1 MPFSDG
7 CSFWEQLMRRLRL
20 IALLVVAGAVTV
32 FTAQQPADR
41 SWTPGVQKAPDASP
55 ILSPDDEMKQ
65 FYLPPG
71 FHAELVA
78 AEPLIQDPIAI
89 DWDADGRMWVVEYPE
104 YVPDLQT
111 PEPNLDPIGRI
122 AVLEDTDND
131 GKMDKRTV
139 FADGLVQARAVKA
152 LEHGILV
159 LEPPNVWLMHDNN
172 GDLKM
177 DTKEL
182 VGTDYGRREGG
193 VEGNA
198 NSFEWGLDN
207 YLHSAGDNVTY
218 SLRMKDGVFD
228 RRPTLSRG
236 EWGVGQDDFGRIFRN
251 DSESTIRVDLVPTP
265 YYARNPAL
273 VRTRGSE
280 EVLTN
285 DTNNINE
292 VWPVRPNP
300 GTNRS
305 YQFGVTRP
313 SDGTLVQVTAA
324 CTPMVYRGD
333 RLPSELYGNV
343 FVAEPAG
350 NFVRRIVLED
360 DGSTLRARNAYDKAE
375 FFSSTDERF
384 RPVFISNAP
393 DGTLMVVDFYRGV
406 LQDRASTTLY
416 LKDYIQKRKMD
427 APTGVG
433 RGRVF
438 RIVHDTLQRDATR
451 PQLSRATPAQLVET
465 LSHANGWWRDTAQR
479 LLVERSGVKVAPELK
494 ALAASTAPARTR
506 VKALWVLDG
515 TDNIDVATVT
525 KALTDAS
532 RDVRTSAVRLAERW
546 LGDAGSPMQ
555 DAVLKLIDDPDWQVR
570 EQVAASLGA
579 MPTGQKETAIA
590 SLLQKHADD
599 PVAADAA
606 LSGARGSEPAVLEKL
621 LQMDAPQTA
630 AHDAAIVMVSAT
642 IVRGGQDASIQTALA
657 MVADAARP
665 AWQRSAVLRG
675 AEVALVPN
683 TPTPGIVRRG
693 VAPSITA
700 TAVAT
705 PGAPCPTCPGGRAGP
720 GGAYAFDDMRPQA
733 APTTAGGGRGA
744 GPGGRGGGGGRGG
757 PRLQIGREPATF
769 VVLAGGSDTL
779 APRAANLLTRIE
791 WPGKPGAADPVTPL
805 TAAEQQRFEAGREIY
820 RNICQA
826 CHQPDGR
833 GLTRVAPPLVGSTL
847 ALAPAEITAR
857 IVLNGKEGSVGL
869 MPPIGTTLTNDQIA
883 SVLTYVRREWGQRGD
898 PVDPAAVESVR
909 AQTATRTRPW
919 TDDELL
925 KMMSGARGG
934 R

>member
-1 MPFSDG
+1 MT
-7 CSFWEQLMRRLRL
+7 RLRL
-20 IALLVVAGAVTV
+20 ILLLIACGVMTVVA
-32 FTAQQPADR
+32 AQQPTDR
-41 SWTPGVQKAPDASP
+41 SWTPGVQKAPDTSP
-55 ILSPDDEMKQ
+55 VLSPEDEMKQ

-152 LEHGILV
+152 LDHGILV
-159 LEPPNVWLMHDNN
+159 LEPPNVWLMHDTN

-207 YLHSAGDNVTY
+207 YLHSAGSNVTY
-218 SLRMKDGVFD
+218 SLRLKDGVFD

-236 EWGVGQDDFGRIFRN
+236 EWGVGQDDFGRMYRN

-273 VRTRGSE
+273 IRTRGSE
-280 EVLTN
+280 EVMTN

-313 SDGTLVQVTAA
+313 SNGTLVQVTAA

-333 RLPSELYGNV
+333 RLPPDMYGNV

-350 NFVRRIVLED
+350 NLVRRLVLED
-360 DGSTLRARNAYDKAE
+360 DGTTLRARNAYDKAE

-384 RPVFISNAP
+384 RPVFISNTP

-416 LKDYIQKRKMD
+416 LKDYIQKKKLD

-433 RGRVF
+433 RGRVY
-438 RIVHDTLQRDATR
+438 RIAHETVQRDATR
-451 PQLSRATPAQLVET
+451 PQLSRATPAQLVTT
-465 LSHANGWWRDTAQR
+465 LSHPNGWWRDTAQR
-479 LLVERSGVKVAPELK
+479 LLVERDGIKVVPELK

-506 VKALWVLDG
+506 VKALWILDG
-515 TDNIDVATVT
+515 IDRIDSATVT
-525 KALTDAS
+525 AALTDAS
-532 RDVRTSAVRLAERW
+532 RDVRASAVRLAERW
-546 LGDAGSPMQ
+546 LGEVGNPMQ
-555 DAVLKLIDDPDWQVR
+555 DAVVKLIDDPDWQVR
-570 EQVAASLGA
+570 EQVAASVGA
-579 MPTGQKETAIA
+579 LPAGQKETAIA

-606 LSGARGSEPAVLEKL
+606 LSGARGGEATILEKL
-621 LQMDAPQTA
+621 LQNDAPQTA

-642 IVRGGQDASIQTALA
+642 IVRSGQEAPIQTTLA
-657 MVADAARP
+657 MAADATRP

-683 TPTPGIVRRG
+683 TPMPGNTLRG
-693 VAPSITA
+693 AAPSISA

-720 GGAYAFDDMRPQA
+720 GGAYAFDDVRPQTA
-733 APTTAGGGRGA
+733 AATPAAGGGRGA
-744 GPGGRGGGGGRGG
+744 GPGGRGGGAGRGRGG
-757 PRLQIGREPATF
+757 PRLQIGREPTTF
-769 VVLAGGSDTL
+769 VALAGGSDPL
-779 APRAANLLTRIE
+779 ASRAANVLARIE
-791 WPGKPGAADPVTPL
+791 WPGKPGAASPVAPL
-805 TAAEQQRFEAGREIY
+805 TAVEQQRFEAGREVY

-833 GLTRVAPPLVGSTL
+833 GLARVAPPLVGSVL

-857 IVLNGKEGSVGL
+857 ILLNGKEGTVGL
-869 MPPIGTTLTNDQIA
+869 MPPIGATLTNDQIA
-883 SVLTYVRREWGQRGD
+883 SVLTYVRREWGQTGD
-898 PVDPAAVESVR
+898 PVDPATVESVR
-909 AQTATRTRPW
+909 TQTATRTRPW

-925 KMMSGARGG
+925 KMMPK
-934 R
+934 

>member
-1 MPFSDG
+1 
-7 CSFWEQLMRRLRL
+7 MRRLRL
-20 IALLVVAGAVTV
+20 MALLVAGGAMTV
-32 FTAQQPADR
+32 WAAQQPADR

-55 ILSPDDEMKQ
+55 VLSPEDEMKQ

-71 FHAELVA
+71 FRAELVA
-78 AEPLIQDPIAI
+78 GEPLVQDPIAI
-89 DWDADGRMWVVEYPE
+89 DWDPDGRMWVVEYPE

-111 PEPNLDPIGRI
+111 PEPNLAPIGRI
-122 AVLEDTDND
+122 VVLEDTNND

-152 LEHGILV
+152 LDRGILV
-159 LEPPNVWLMHDNN
+159 LEPPNVWLMHDTD
-172 GDLKM
+172 GDLKV

-182 VGTDYGRREGG
+182 VGTDYGRRDGG

-198 NSFEWGLDN
+198 NSFVWGLDN
-207 YLHSAGDNVTY
+207 YLHSAGSGITY
-218 SLRMKDGVFD
+218 SLRLKDGVFD

-236 EWGVGQDDFGRIFRN
+236 EWGVGQDDFGRMFRN
-251 DSESTIRVDLVPTP
+251 DSESTIQVDLVPTP
-265 YYARNPAL
+265 YYARNPGML
-273 VRTRGSE
+273 RTRGSD

-305 YQFGVTRP
+305 YQFGITRP
-313 SDGTLVQVTAA
+313 SDGTVVQVTAA
-324 CTPMVYRGD
+324 CSPMIYRGD
-333 RLPSELYGNV
+333 RLPPELYGNV

-360 DGSTLRARNAYDKAE
+360 DGATLRARNAYDKAE
-375 FFSSTDERF
+375 FFGSTDERF

-416 LKDYIQKRKMD
+416 LKDYIQKRKLD

-433 RGRVF
+433 RGRVY
-438 RIVHDTLQRDATR
+438 RIVHEGVQRDTTR
-451 PQLSRATPAQLVET
+451 PQLSRATPAQLVEV
-465 LSHANGWWRDTAQR
+465 LSHPNGWWRDTAQR
-479 LLVERSGVKVAPELK
+479 LLVERSGVKVVPELK

-506 VKALWVLDG
+506 VKALWILDG
-515 TDNIDVATVT
+515 IDNIDIATVT

-546 LGDAGSPMQ
+546 LGETGSPVQ
-555 DAVLKLIDDPDWQVR
+555 DAVLKLIDDQDWQVR

-579 MPTGQKETAIA
+579 MATGQKETAIA
-590 SLLQKHADD
+590 ALLQKHADD
-599 PVAADAA
+599 PVVTDAA
-606 LSGARGSEPAVLEKL
+606 LSGARGSELAILEKL
-621 LQMDAPQTA
+621 LQTEAAQTV

-642 IVRGGQDASIQTALA
+642 IVRAGQEASIQTTLA
-657 MVADAARP
+657 MVADATRP

-683 TPTPGIVRRG
+683 TPMPGIARRG
-693 VAPSITA
+693 AAPSITA
-700 TAVAT
+700 TAAAT
-705 PGAPCPTCPGGRAGP
+705 PGAPCPACPGGRAGP
-720 GGAYAFDDMRPQA
+720 GGAYAFDDARQPA
-733 APTTAGGGRGA
+733 ATTSAISGGARGGGRGA
-744 GPGGRGGGGGRGG
+744 GGGRGRGG
-757 PRLQIGREPATF
+757 PRLQIAREPAAF
-769 VVLAGGSDTL
+769 AALAEGADQL
-779 APRAANLLTRIE
+779 ASRAANVLARIE
-791 WPGKPGAADPVTPL
+791 WPGKPGAANPVTPL
-805 TAAEQQRFEAGREIY
+805 SAAEQQRFEAGREVY
-820 RNICQA
+820 RNICQT

-833 GLTRVAPPLVGSTL
+833 GLARVAPPLVGSVL
-847 ALAPAEITAR
+847 ALAPAEVTAR
-857 IVLNGKEGSVGL
+857 ILLNGKEGPVGL
-869 MPPIGTTLTNDQIA
+869 MPPIGATLTNDQIA
-883 SVLTYVRREWGQRGD
+883 SVLTYVRREWGQTGD
-898 PVDPAAVESVR
+898 PVDPRTVEAVR

-925 KMMSGARGG
+925 TMVSGGRGG

>member
-1 MPFSDG
+1 
-7 CSFWEQLMRRLRL
+7 MRRLRL
-20 IALLVVAGAVTV
+20 MTFVLVLGGAIGVVA
-32 FTAQQPADR
+32 AQQASDR
-41 SWTPGVQKAPDASP
+41 SWTPGVQKAPDESP
-55 ILSPDDEMKQ
+55 VLSPEDEMKQ

-71 FHAELVA
+71 FRAELVA

-104 YVPDLQT
+104 YVPNLQA

-139 FADGLVQARAVKA
+139 FADGLIQARAVKA
-152 LEHGILV
+152 LDHGILV
-159 LEPPNVWLMHDNN
+159 LEPPDVWLMHDTN

-218 SLRMKDGVFD
+218 SLRLKDGVFD

-236 EWGVGQDDFGRIFRN
+236 EWGVGQDDFGRMFRN

-265 YYARNPAL
+265 YYARNPAMI
-273 VRTRGSE
+273 RTRGSE

-285 DTNNINE
+285 DRNNVNE

-305 YQFGVTRP
+305 YQFGITRP
-313 SDGTLVQVTAA
+313 ATGTLVQVTAA
-324 CTPMVYRGD
+324 CTPTVYRGD
-333 RLPSELYGNV
+333 RLPPELYGNV

-350 NFVRRIVLED
+350 NFVRRIMIED
-360 DGSTLRARNAYDKAE
+360 DGTSLRARNAYDQAE
-375 FFSSTDERF
+375 FFGSTDERF

-416 LKDYIQKRKMD
+416 LKDYIQKRRLD

-433 RGRVF
+433 RGRVY
-438 RIVHDTLQRDATR
+438 RIVYEGSQRDTTR
-451 PQLSRATPAQLVET
+451 PQLSRATPAQLVEA
-465 LSHANGWWRDTAQR
+465 LSHPNGWWRDTAQR
-479 LLVERSGVKVAPELK
+479 LLVERDGVKVVAELK
-494 ALAASTAPARTR
+494 ALANSTAPARTR

-515 TDNIDVATVT
+515 IDNIDISTVT
-525 KALTDAS
+525 NALADAS
-532 RDVRTSAVRLAERW
+532 RDVRTSAVRIAERW
-546 LGDAGSPMQ
+546 LADAGSPVQ
-555 DAVLKLIDDPDWQVR
+555 EAVLKLIDDPDWQVR
-570 EQVAASLGA
+570 EQVAASVGA
-579 MPTGQKETAIA
+579 MAAGPRETAIA
-590 SLLQKHADD
+590 SVLQKHAND

-606 LSGARGSEPAVLEKL
+606 LSGARGSESAILEKL
-621 LQMDAPQTA
+621 LQPEAAQTA

-642 IVRGGQDASIQTALA
+642 IFRGGQDAAIQPTLA
-657 MVADAARP
+657 AIADQAHP
-665 AWQRSAVLRG
+665 AWERSALLRG

-683 TPTPGIVRRG
+683 TPMPGAAARG
-693 VAPSITA
+693 AAPSISA
-700 TAVAT
+700 TAAAT

-720 GGAYAFDDMRPQA
+720 GGAYAFDDARPLA
-733 APTTAGGGRGA
+733 AGASAIAGGGRGG
-744 GPGGRGGGGGRGG
+744 GPGGGRGRGG
-757 PRLQIGREPATF
+757 PRLKLVREPAAF
-769 VVLAGGSDTL
+769 AALATGSDPL
-779 APRAANLLTRIE
+779 ASRAANVLARIE
-791 WPGKPGAADPVTPL
+791 WAGKPGAAEPVAPL
-805 TAAEQQRFEAGREIY
+805 TAVEQQRFEAGRDVY

-833 GLTRVAPPLVGSTL
+833 GLTRVAPPLVDSVL
-847 ALAPAEITAR
+847 ALAPAEVTAR
-857 IVLNGKEGSVGL
+857 ILLNGKEGRVGL
-869 MPPIGTTLTNDQIA
+869 MPPIGATLSNDQIA
-883 SVLTYVRREWGQRGD
+883 SVLTYVRREWGQTGD
-898 PVDPAAVESVR
+898 PVDPRTVEAVR
-909 AQTATRTRPW
+909 AQTATSARPW

-925 KMMSGARGG
+925 KMIG

>member
-1 MPFSDG
+1 
-7 CSFWEQLMRRLRL
+7 MRTLRL
-20 IALLVVAGAVTV
+20 MAVLVVAAAMGVLA
-32 FTAQQPADR
+32 AQEPRDR
-41 SWTPGVQKAPDASP
+41 SWTPGVRQAAATSP
-55 ILSPDDEMKQ
+55 VLSPEDEMKQ

-71 FHAELVA
+71 FRAELVA
-78 AEPLIQDPIAI
+78 AEPLVQDPIAI

-111 PEPNLDPIGRI
+111 PEPNLEPVGRI

-131 GKMDKRTV
+131 GRMDKRTV

-152 LEHGILV
+152 LDRGILV
-159 LEPPNVWLMHDNN
+159 LEPPNVWLMHDTN

-177 DTKEL
+177 DTREL
-182 VGTDYGRREGG
+182 AGTDYGRREGG

-198 NSFEWGLDN
+198 NSFVWALDN
-207 YLHSAGDNVTY
+207 YLHSAGSNVTY
-218 SLRMKDGVFD
+218 SLRLKDGVFD

-236 EWGVGQDDFGRIFRN
+236 EWGVGEDDFGRIFRN

-285 DTNNINE
+285 DASNINE

-305 YQFGVTRP
+305 YQFGITRP

-333 RLPSELYGNV
+333 RLPPDLYGNV

-350 NFVRRIVLED
+350 NLVRRIVLDD
-360 DGSTLRARNAYDKAE
+360 DGATLRARNAYDKAE
-375 FFSSTDERF
+375 FFGSTDERF
-384 RPVFISNAP
+384 RPVFLSNAP
-393 DGTLMVVDFYRGV
+393 DGTLLVVDFYRGV

-416 LKDYIQKRKMD
+416 LKDYIQKRKLD

-433 RGRVF
+433 RGRVY
-438 RIVHDTLQRDATR
+438 RIVHEDFQRDTTR
-451 PQLSRATPAQLVET
+451 PQLSRATPAQLVDA
-465 LSHANGWWRDTAQR
+465 LSHPNGWWRDTAQR
-479 LLVERSGVKVAPELK
+479 LLVERSGGKVIPELK
-494 ALAASTAPARTR
+494 ALAASTAPPRTR

-515 TDNIDVATVT
+515 IDSIDAATVG
-525 KALTDAS
+525 KALTDES

-546 LGDAGSPMQ
+546 LGESPGSRPLR

-570 EQVAASLGA
+570 EQAAASLGA
-579 MPTGQKETAIA
+579 MPAGEKESAIA
-590 SLLQKHADD
+590 LMLQKHADD

-606 LSGARGSEPAVLEKL
+606 LSGARGAETAILEKL
-621 LQMDAPQTA
+621 LQPDAAPTP
-630 AHDAAIVMVSAT
+630 AHNAAIVMVSAT
-642 IVRGGQDASIQTALA
+642 IVRAGQEAGIQTTLA
-657 MVADAARP
+657 MVADASRA
-665 AWQRSAVLRG
+665 AWQRAALLRG
-675 AEVALVPN
+675 AEVSLVPN
-683 TPTPGIVRRG
+683 TPMPGTVRRG
-693 VAPSITA
+693 TAPSITA
-700 TAVAT
+700 TATAT
-705 PGAPCPTCPGGRAGP
+705 AGAPCPTCPGGRAGP
-720 GGAYAFDDMRPQA
+720 GGAYAFDDAREPPA
-733 APTTAGGGRGA
+733 AGSASSRGGRGGGPGGRGA
-744 GPGGRGGGGGRGG
+744 GGGRGRGG
-757 PRLQIGREPATF
+757 PRLQILREPAAF
-769 VVLAGGSDTL
+769 AALAGGSDAL
-779 APRAANLLTRIE
+779 ASRAANVLARIE
-791 WPGKPGAADPVTPL
+791 WPGKPGAANPVTPL
-805 TAAEQQRFEAGREIY
+805 NAAEQQRFDAGREIY

-833 GLTRVAPPLVGSTL
+833 GLARVAPPLIDSVL
-847 ALAPAEITAR
+847 ALAPANVTAR
-857 IVLNGKEGSVGL
+857 ILLNGKQGGVGL
-869 MPPIGTTLTNDQIA
+869 MPPIGATLTDDQIA
-883 SVLTYVRREWGQRGD
+883 NVLTYVRREWGQAGD
-898 PVDPAAVESVR
+898 PVDPATVAAVR

-925 KMMSGARGG
+925 KMVPASPGG

>member
-1 MPFSDG
+1 MAV
-7 CSFWEQLMRRLRL
+7 MV
-20 IALLVVAGAVTV
+20 IAAACAVVA
-32 FTAQQPADR
+32 AQERTGR
-41 SWTPGVQKAPDASP
+41 SWTPAVQKAPAASP
-55 ILSPDDEMKQ
+55 VLSPQDEMKQ

-71 FHAELVA
+71 FRAELVA
-78 AEPLIQDPIAI
+78 AEPLVQDPIAI
-89 DWDADGRMWVVEYPE
+89 DWDPDGRLWVVEYPE

-111 PEPNLDPIGRI
+111 PEPNLEPIGRI
-122 AVLEDTDND
+122 AVLEDTNND
-131 GKMDKRTV
+131 GRMDKRTV
-139 FADGLVQARAVKA
+139 FADGLVQARAVKV
-152 LEHGILV
+152 LDDGILV
-159 LEPPNVWLMHDNN
+159 LEPPTVWLMHDTN

-177 DTKEL
+177 DTKEV

-198 NSFEWGLDN
+198 NSFVWGLDN
-207 YLHSAGDNVTY
+207 YLHSAGSNVTY
-218 SLRMKDGVFD
+218 SLRLKDGVFD

-236 EWGVGQDDFGRIFRN
+236 EWGVGEDDFGRIFRN

-285 DTNNINE
+285 DTSNINE

-305 YQFGVTRP
+305 YQFGITRP
-313 SDGTLVQVTAA
+313 SNGTLVQVTAA

-333 RLPSELYGNV
+333 RLPPELYGNV

-350 NFVRRIVLED
+350 NFVRRIVVED
-360 DGSTLRARNAYDKAE
+360 DGTTLRARNAYDKAE

-416 LKDYIQKRKMD
+416 LKEYIQKRKLD

-433 RGRVF
+433 RGRVY
-438 RIVHDTLQRDATR
+438 RIVHDGVQRDPIR
-451 PQLSRATPAQLVET
+451 PQLSRASPAQLVEA
-465 LSHANGWWRDTAQR
+465 LSHPNGWWRDTAQR
-479 LLVERSGVKVAPELK
+479 LLVERSAVNVIPALK
-494 ALAASTAPARTR
+494 ALAASTAPPRTR

-515 TDNIDVATVT
+515 TDNIDVATVN
-525 KALTDAS
+525 KALTDGS

-546 LGDAGSPMQ
+546 LGEPASPVQ
-555 DAVLKLIDDPDWQVR
+555 DTVMKLIDDPDWQVR
-570 EQVAASLGA
+570 EQVAASLGVL
-579 MPTGQKETAIA
+579 PPGQRESAIA
-590 SLLQKHADD
+590 LLLQKHADD

-606 LSGARGSEPAVLEKL
+606 LSGARGAEPAILEKL
-621 LQMDAPQTA
+621 LQPDAAQSS
-630 AHDAAIVMVSAT
+630 AHHAAIVMVSAT
-642 IVRGGQDASIQTALA
+642 IVRAGQEAGIQTTLA

-683 TPTPGIVRRG
+683 TPMPGTVRPG

-700 TAVAT
+700 TATAT

-720 GGAYAFDDMRPQA
+720 GGAYAFEDARPPA
-733 APTTAGGGRGA
+733 AATSAISRGGRGGGPGGRGA
-744 GPGGRGGGGGRGG
+744 GRGRGRGG
-757 PRLQIGREPATF
+757 PRLQILREPAAF
-769 VVLAGGSDTL
+769 AALAGGSDEL
-779 APRAANLLTRIE
+779 APRAANVLARIE
-791 WPGKPGAADPVTPL
+791 WPGKPGAANPVTPL
-805 TAAEQQRFEAGREIY
+805 SAAEQQRFEAGREIY

-833 GLTRVAPPLVGSTL
+833 GLARVAPPLIDSVL

-857 IVLNGKEGSVGL
+857 ILLNGKQGPVGL
-869 MPPIGTTLTNDQIA
+869 MPPIGATLTNDQIA
-883 SVLTYVRREWGQRGD
+883 SVLTYVRREWGQAGD
-898 PVDPAAVESVR
+898 PVDSSTVEGVR

-919 TDDELL
+919 TDEELL
-925 KMMSGARGG
+925 AMVSGGRGG

>member
-1 MPFSDG
+1 
-7 CSFWEQLMRRLRL
+7 MRRLRL
-20 IALLVVAGAVTV
+20 MAFMVVGAAMTV
-32 FTAQQPADR
+32 MAVQQPADR
-41 SWTPGVQKAPDASP
+41 SWTPGVHKAADESP
-55 ILSPDDEMKQ
+55 ILSPDDEMMQ

-71 FHAELVA
+71 FHVELVA
-78 AEPLIQDPIAI
+78 AEPVIQDPIAI
-89 DWDADGRMWVVEYPE
+89 DWDPDGRMWVVEYPE
-104 YVPDLQT
+104 FVPDLET
-111 PEPNLDPIGRI
+111 PEPNLAPIGRI
-122 AVLEDTDND
+122 VVLEDTDNN

-152 LEHGILV
+152 LDRGILV
-159 LEPPNVWLMHDNN
+159 LEPPNVWLMHDTN

-177 DTKEL
+177 DTKDL
-182 VGTDYGRREGG
+182 VGTDYGRRDGS

-207 YLHSAGDNVTY
+207 YLHSAGSGVTY
-218 SLRMKDGVFD
+218 SLRSKDGVFD

-251 DSESTIRVDLVPTP
+251 NSESTLQVDLVPTP
-265 YYARNPAL
+265 YYARNPAM

-305 YQFGVTRP
+305 YQFGITRA
-313 SDGTLVQVTAA
+313 SNGTLVQVTAA

-333 RLPSELYGNV
+333 RLPADLYGNV

-360 DGSTLRARNAYDKAE
+360 DGATLRARNAYDKAE

-393 DGTLMVVDFYRGV
+393 DGTLIVVDFYRGV

-416 LKDYIQKRKMD
+416 LKDYIQKRKLD

-438 RIVHDTLQRDATR
+438 RIVHDRVQRDTRR
-451 PQLSRATPAQLVET
+451 PQLSRATPAQLVQA
-465 LSHANGWWRDTAQR
+465 LSHPNGWWRDTAQR
-479 LLVERSGVKVAPELK
+479 LLVERSGMNVVPELK
-494 ALAASTAPARTR
+494 ALAASTALPRTR
-506 VKALWVLDG
+506 VKALWILDG
-515 TDNIDVATVT
+515 TDKIDIPTVT
-525 KALTDAS
+525 RALTDGS

-546 LGDAGSPMQ
+546 LGEPGSEIQ
-555 DAVLKLIDDPDWQVR
+555 NAVLKLIDDPDWQVR

-579 MPTGQKETAIA
+579 MSAGQKETAIVA
-590 SLLQKHADD
+590 MLQKHADD

-606 LSGARGSEPAVLEKL
+606 LSGARGSEPAILEKL
-621 LQMDAPQTA
+621 MQADAAQTV

-642 IVRGGQDASIQTALA
+642 IVRAGQDAAIQTTLA
-657 MVADAARP
+657 MAADATRP
-665 AWQRSAVLRG
+665 AWQRAAVLRG

-683 TPTPGIVRRG
+683 TPMPGIARRG
-693 VAPSITA
+693 IAPSITA
-700 TAVAT
+700 TALAT

-720 GGAYAFDDMRPQA
+720 GGAYAFDDGRSQVA
-733 APTTAGGGRGA
+733 ATTAEGGRGG
-744 GPGGRGGGGGRGG
+744 GPGGRGTPRGRGRGG
-757 PRLQIGREPATF
+757 PRLRLIGEPAAF
-769 VVLAGGSDTL
+769 AALAGGSDEL
-779 APRAANLLTRIE
+779 ASRAANVLARIE
-791 WPGKPGAADPVTPL
+791 WPGKPGAATPVTAL
-805 TAAEQQRFEAGREIY
+805 TAAEQQRFEAGREVY
-820 RNICQA
+820 RNICQT

-833 GLTRVAPPLVGSTL
+833 GQDRVAPPLVGSEL
-847 ALAPAEITAR
+847 SVAPAEVTAR
-857 IVLNGKEGSVGL
+857 IVLNGKEGPVGL
-869 MPPIGTTLTNDQIA
+869 MPPIGATLTNDQIA
-883 SVLTYVRREWGQRGD
+883 SVLTYVRREWGQTGD
-898 PVDPAAVESVR
+898 PVDPATVETVR
-909 AQTATRTRPW
+909 AQTTTRTRPW
-919 TDDELL
+919 TDAELL
-925 KMMSGARGG
+925 SLLSGG
-934 R
+934 RGRQ

>member
-1 MPFSDG
+1 
-7 CSFWEQLMRRLRL
+7 MRRLRL
-20 IALLVVAGAVTV
+20 MALMVVAGAITGLA
-32 FTAQQPADR
+32 AQQPADR
-41 SWTPGVQKAPDASP
+41 SWTPGIQKAPDASP
-55 ILSPDDEMKQ
+55 VLSPEDEMKQ

-71 FHAELVA
+71 FRAELVA

-89 DWDADGRMWVVEYPE
+89 DWDPDGRMWVVEYPE
-104 YVPDLQT
+104 YVPDLQA

-152 LEHGILV
+152 LDRGILV
-159 LEPPNVWLMHDNN
+159 LEPPNVWLMHDTS
-172 GDLKM
+172 GDLKV

-207 YLHSAGDNVTY
+207 YLHSAGSNVTY
-218 SLRMKDGVFD
+218 SLRLKDGVFD

-285 DTNNINE
+285 DANNINE

-305 YQFGVTRP
+305 YQFGITRP
-313 SDGTLVQVTAA
+313 SNGTLVQVTAA

-333 RLPSELYGNV
+333 RLPPEMYGNV

-360 DGSTLRARNAYDKAE
+360 DSTTLRARNAYDRAE
-375 FFSSTDERF
+375 FLSSTDERF

-416 LKDYIQKRKMD
+416 LKDYIQKRKLD

-433 RGRVF
+433 RGRVY
-438 RIVHDTLQRDATR
+438 RIVHEGTQRDTTR
-451 PQLSRATPAQLVET
+451 PQLSRATPGQLVEA
-465 LSHANGWWRDTAQR
+465 LSHPNGWWRDTAQR
-479 LLVERSGVKVAPELK
+479 LLVERSAVKVVPELK
-494 ALAASTAPARTR
+494 ALAASTAPVRTR
-506 VKALWVLDG
+506 VKALWILDG
-515 TDNIDVATVT
+515 IDNIDIATVT
-525 KALTDAS
+525 KAFTDGS

-546 LGDAGSPMQ
+546 LGDAGSPVH

-579 MPTGQKETAIA
+579 MATGQKETAIA
-590 SLLQKHADD
+590 SLLQRHADD

-606 LSGARGSEPAVLEKL
+606 LSGARGSEPAILEKL
-621 LQMDAPQTA
+621 LQPEAAQTV

-642 IVRGGQDASIQTALA
+642 IVRAGQEASIQTTLA
-657 MVADAARP
+657 RVADATRP

-683 TPTPGIVRRG
+683 TPMPGAARRG
-693 VAPSITA
+693 AAPSITA

-720 GGAYAFDDMRPQA
+720 GGAYAFDDAREPPVA
-733 APTTAGGGRGA
+733 TSAISGGGRGGGPGGRGA
-744 GPGGRGGGGGRGG
+744 GGGRGRGG
-757 PRLQIGREPATF
+757 PRLQIVREPTAF
-769 VVLAGGSDTL
+769 AALAGGSDTL
-779 APRAANLLTRIE
+779 AARAANVLARIE
-791 WPGKPGAADPVTPL
+791 WPGKPGAANPVTPL
-805 TAAEQQRFEAGREIY
+805 TAVEQQRFEAGREVY

-833 GLTRVAPPLVGSTL
+833 GLARVAPPLVDSVL
-847 ALAPAEITAR
+847 ALAPPEVTAR
-857 IVLNGKEGSVGL
+857 ILLNGKEGPVGL
-869 MPPIGTTLTNDQIA
+869 MPPIGATLTNDQIA
-883 SVLTYVRREWGQRGD
+883 SVLTYVRREWGQAGD
-898 PVDPAAVESVR
+898 PVDPGTVETVR

-925 KMMSGARGG
+925 TMLSGG
-934 R
+934 RGRR

>member
-1 MPFSDG
+1 MAV
-7 CSFWEQLMRRLRL
+7 MV
-20 IALLVVAGAVTV
+20 IAAACAVVA
-32 FTAQQPADR
+32 AQERTGR
-41 SWTPGVQKAPDASP
+41 SWTPAVQKAPAASP
-55 ILSPDDEMKQ
+55 VLSPQDEMKQ

-71 FHAELVA
+71 FRAELVA
-78 AEPLIQDPIAI
+78 AEPLVQDPIAI
-89 DWDADGRMWVVEYPE
+89 DWDPDGRLWVVEYPE

-111 PEPNLDPIGRI
+111 PEPNLEPIGRI
-122 AVLEDTDND
+122 AVLEDTNND
-131 GKMDKRTV
+131 GRMDKRTV
-139 FADGLVQARAVKA
+139 FADGLVQARAVKV
-152 LEHGILV
+152 LDHGILV
-159 LEPPNVWLMHDNN
+159 LEPPTVWLMHDTN

-177 DTKEL
+177 DTKEV

-198 NSFEWGLDN
+198 NSFVWGLDN
-207 YLHSAGDNVTY
+207 YLHSAGSNVTY
-218 SLRMKDGVFD
+218 SLRLKDGVFD

-236 EWGVGQDDFGRIFRN
+236 EWGVGEDDFGRIFRN

-285 DTNNINE
+285 DTSNINE

-305 YQFGVTRP
+305 YQFGITRP
-313 SDGTLVQVTAA
+313 SNGTLVQVTAA

-333 RLPSELYGNV
+333 RLPPELYGNV

-350 NFVRRIVLED
+350 NFVRRIVVED
-360 DGSTLRARNAYDKAE
+360 DGTTLRARNAYDKAE

-416 LKDYIQKRKMD
+416 LKEYIQKRKLD

-433 RGRVF
+433 RGRVY
-438 RIVHDTLQRDATR
+438 RIVHDGVQRDPIR
-451 PQLSRATPAQLVET
+451 PQLSRASPAQLVEA
-465 LSHANGWWRDTAQR
+465 LSHPNGWWRDTAQR
-479 LLVERSGVKVAPELK
+479 LLVERSAVNVIPALK
-494 ALAASTAPARTR
+494 ALAASTAPPRTR

-515 TDNIDVATVT
+515 TDNIDVATVN
-525 KALTDAS
+525 KALTDGS

-546 LGDAGSPMQ
+546 LGEPASPVQ
-555 DAVLKLIDDPDWQVR
+555 DTVMKLIDDPDWQVR
-570 EQVAASLGA
+570 EQVAASLGVL
-579 MPTGQKETAIA
+579 PPGQRESAIA
-590 SLLQKHADD
+590 LLLQKHADD

-606 LSGARGSEPAVLEKL
+606 LSGARGAEPAILEKL
-621 LQMDAPQTA
+621 LQPDAAQSS
-630 AHDAAIVMVSAT
+630 AHHAAIVMVSAT
-642 IVRGGQDASIQTALA
+642 IVRAGQEAGIQTTLA

-683 TPTPGIVRRG
+683 TPMPGTVRPG

-700 TAVAT
+700 TATAT

-720 GGAYAFDDMRPQA
+720 GGAYAFEDARPPA
-733 APTTAGGGRGA
+733 AATSAISRGGRGGGPGGRGA
-744 GPGGRGGGGGRGG
+744 GRGRGRGG
-757 PRLQIGREPATF
+757 PRLQILREPAAF
-769 VVLAGGSDTL
+769 AALAGGSDEL
-779 APRAANLLTRIE
+779 APRAANVLARIE
-791 WPGKPGAADPVTPL
+791 WPGKPGAANPVTPL
-805 TAAEQQRFEAGREIY
+805 SAAEQQRFEAGREIY

-833 GLTRVAPPLVGSTL
+833 GLARVAPPLIDSVL

-857 IVLNGKEGSVGL
+857 ILLNGKQGPVGL
-869 MPPIGTTLTNDQIA
+869 MPPIGATLTNDQIA
-883 SVLTYVRREWGQRGD
+883 SVLTYVRREWGQAGD
-898 PVDPAAVESVR
+898 PVDSSTVEGVR

-919 TDDELL
+919 TDEELL
-925 KMMSGARGG
+925 AMVSGGRGG

>member
-1 MPFSDG
+1 M
-7 CSFWEQLMRRLRL
+7 
-20 IALLVVAGAVTV
+20 ALLLVAGGAMTV
-32 FTAQQPADR
+32 WAAQQPADR
-41 SWTPGVQKAPDASP
+41 SWMPGVQKAPDESP
-55 ILSPDDEMKQ
+55 VLSPEEEMKQ

-78 AEPLIQDPIAI
+78 GEPLIQDPIAI
-89 DWDADGRMWVVEYPE
+89 DWDPDGRMWVVEYPE

-122 AVLEDTDND
+122 VVLEDIDND

-152 LEHGILV
+152 LDRGILV
-159 LEPPNVWLMHDNN
+159 LEPPNVWLMHDTN
-172 GDLKM
+172 GDLKV
-177 DTKEL
+177 DTREL

-207 YLHSAGDNVTY
+207 YLHSAGSSVTY
-218 SLRMKDGVFD
+218 SLRLKDGVFD

-265 YYARNPAL
+265 YYARNPGM
-273 VRTRGSE
+273 VRTRGSD

-285 DTNNINE
+285 ETNNINE

-305 YQFGVTRP
+305 YQFGITRP
-313 SDGTLVQVTAA
+313 SNGTLVQVTAA
-324 CTPMVYRGD
+324 CTPLVYRGD
-333 RLPSELYGNV
+333 RLPPELYGNV

-350 NFVRRIVLED
+350 NFVRRIALED
-360 DGSTLRARNAYDKAE
+360 DGTTLRARNAYDKAE

-393 DGTLMVVDFYRGV
+393 DGTLIVVDFYRGV

-416 LKDYIQKRKMD
+416 LKDYIQKRKLD

-433 RGRVF
+433 RGRVY
-438 RIVHDTLQRDATR
+438 RIVHEGVPRDTTR
-451 PQLSRATPAQLVET
+451 PRLSRETPAQLVEA
-465 LSHANGWWRDTAQR
+465 LSHPNGWWRDTAQR
-479 LLVERSGVKVAPELK
+479 LLVERTGVKVVPELK

-515 TDNIDVATVT
+515 IDNIDVVTVT
-525 KALTDAS
+525 KALADAS

-546 LGDAGSPMQ
+546 LGEAGSPVQ
-555 DAVLKLIDDPDWQVR
+555 DAVLKLVDDPDWQVR

-579 MPTGQKETAIA
+579 ITTGQKEAAIA
-590 SLLQKHADD
+590 ALLQKHADD
-599 PVAADAA
+599 PVVTDAA
-606 LSGARGSEPAVLEKL
+606 LSGARGSELAILEKL
-621 LQMDAPQTA
+621 LQTEAAQTV
-630 AHDAAIVMVSAT
+630 AHEAAIVMVSAT
-642 IVRGGQDASIQTALA
+642 IVRAGQEASIQTTLA
-657 MVADAARP
+657 MVADATRP

-683 TPTPGIVRRG
+683 TPMPGTARRG
-693 VAPSITA
+693 AAPSITA
-700 TAVAT
+700 TAAGT

-720 GGAYAFDDMRPQA
+720 GGAYAFDDMRLPA
-733 APTTAGGGRGA
+733 AATSAISRGARAGGPGGRGAGGGRG
-744 GPGGRGGGGGRGG
+744 RGG
-757 PRLQIGREPATF
+757 PTLQIVREPAAF
-769 VVLAGGSDTL
+769 AALAGGSDTL
-779 APRAANLLTRIE
+779 ASRAANVLARIE
-791 WPGKPGAADPVTPL
+791 WPGKPGAANPVTPL
-805 TAAEQQRFEAGREIY
+805 TAVEQQRFEAGREVY

-833 GLTRVAPPLVGSTL
+833 GLARVAPPLVGSVF
-847 ALAPAEITAR
+847 ALAPAEVMAR
-857 IVLNGKEGSVGL
+857 ILLNGKEGPVGL
-869 MPPIGTTLTNDQIA
+869 MPPIGATLTNDQIA
-883 SVLTYVRREWGQRGD
+883 SVLTYVRREWGQVGD
-898 PVDPAAVESVR
+898 PVDPGTVEAVRV
-909 AQTATRTRPW
+909 QTVTRTRPW

-925 KMMSGARGG
+925 TMVSGGRGG

>member
-1 MPFSDG
+1 M
-7 CSFWEQLMRRLRL
+7 QRLRL
-20 IALLVVAGAVTV
+20 MALMVAAGAMTV
-32 FTAQQPADR
+32 LAAQQPADR
-41 SWTPGVQKAPDASP
+41 SWMPGVQKAPDASP
-55 ILSPDDEMKQ
+55 VLSPEDEMKQ

-71 FHAELVA
+71 FHVELVA

-122 AVLEDTDND
+122 VVLEDTDNN

-139 FADGLVQARAVKA
+139 FADGLIQARAVKA
-152 LEHGILV
+152 LDRGILV
-159 LEPPNVWLMHDNN
+159 LEPPNVWLMHDTN

-177 DTKEL
+177 DTKDL
-182 VGTDYGRREGG
+182 VGADYGRRDGG

-207 YLHSAGDNVTY
+207 YLHSAGSNVTY
-218 SLRMKDGVFD
+218 SLRLKDGVFD

-251 DSESTIRVDLVPTP
+251 HSESTLLVDLVPTP
-265 YYARNPAL
+265 YYARNPAM

-285 DTNNINE
+285 DANNINE

-305 YQFGVTRP
+305 YQFGITRP
-313 SDGTLVQVTAA
+313 SDGTIVQVTAA

-333 RLPSELYGNV
+333 RLPPELYGNV

-360 DGSTLRARNAYDKAE
+360 DGATLRARNAYDKAE
-375 FFSSTDERF
+375 FFASTDERF

-393 DGTLMVVDFYRGV
+393 DGTLIVVDFYRGI

-416 LKDYIQKRKMD
+416 LKDYIQKRKLD

-438 RIVHDTLQRDATR
+438 RIVHERVQRDTTR
-451 PQLSRATPAQLVET
+451 PQLSRATPAQLVQA
-465 LSHANGWWRDTAQR
+465 LSHPNGWWRDTAQR
-479 LLVERSGVKVAPELK
+479 LLVERSGVNVVPELK
-494 ALAASTAPARTR
+494 ALAASTALPRTR
-506 VKALWVLDG
+506 LKALWVLDG
-515 TDNIDVATVT
+515 IDRIDIATVT
-525 KALTDAS
+525 RALSDAS
-532 RDVRTSAVRLAERW
+532 RDVRSSAVRFTERW
-546 LGDAGSPMQ
+546 LGEAGSPFQ

-579 MPTGQKETAIA
+579 MAAGQKETAIV
-590 SLLQKHADD
+590 SMLKKHADD

-606 LSGARGSEPAVLEKL
+606 LSGARGSEPAILEKL
-621 LQMDAPQTA
+621 TQTDAAQTV
-630 AHDAAIVMVSAT
+630 AHEAAIVMVSAT
-642 IVRGGQDASIQTALA
+642 IVRAGQEASIQTALA
-657 MVADAARP
+657 MVADATRP

-683 TPTPGIVRRG
+683 TPMPGTARRG
-693 VAPSITA
+693 AAPSISA
-700 TAVAT
+700 TAAAT

-720 GGAYAFDDMRPQA
+720 GGGYAFDDARPQA
-733 APTTAGGGRGA
+733 AAPTVGGGRGG
-744 GPGGRGGGGGRGG
+744 GPGGRGGGRGRGRGG
-757 PRLQIGREPATF
+757 PRLQLVGEPAAFAT
-769 VVLAGGSDTL
+769 LAGGSDEL
-779 APRAANLLTRIE
+779 ASRAADVLARIE
-791 WPGKPGAADPVTPL
+791 WPGKPGAASPATPL

-833 GLTRVAPPLVGSTL
+833 GQER
-847 ALAPAEITAR
+847 LAPSLIGSAIALGAPEIPVR
-857 IVLNGKEGSVGL
+857 VLLSGKEGPVGL
-869 MPPIGTTLTNDQIA
+869 MPPVGSVLSDEQIA
-883 SVLTYVRREWGQRGD
+883 GVLTYIRREWDQMGT
-898 PVDPAAVESVR
+898 PVDPAQVTTVR
-909 AQTATRTRPW
+909 AQTASRTRPW
-919 TDDELL
+919 THDELIAMI
-925 KMMSGARGG
+925 KGAQ
-934 R
+934 

>member
-1 MPFSDG
+1 MA
-7 CSFWEQLMRRLRL
+7 LM
-20 IALLVVAGAVTV
+20 VVGAISVLA
-32 FTAQQPADR
+32 AQQSADR
-41 SWTPGVQKAPDASP
+41 SWTPGVQKAPDDSP
-55 ILSPDDEMKQ
+55 VLSPEDEMKQ

-78 AEPLIQDPIAI
+78 AEPIIQDPIAI

-111 PEPNLDPIGRI
+111 PEPNLAPIGRI
-122 AVLEDTDND
+122 VVLEDIDND

-152 LEHGILV
+152 LDHGILV
-159 LEPPNVWLMHDNN
+159 LEPPNVWLMHDTN
-172 GDLKM
+172 GDLKA
-177 DTKEL
+177 DTREL

-207 YLHSAGDNVTY
+207 YLHSAGSSVTY
-218 SLRMKDGVFD
+218 SLRLKDGVFD

-265 YYARNPAL
+265 YYARNPGM
-273 VRTRGSE
+273 VRTRGSD

-285 DTNNINE
+285 DINNINE
-292 VWPVRPNP
+292 VWPARPNP

-305 YQFGVTRP
+305 YQFGITRP
-313 SDGTLVQVTAA
+313 SNGTLVQVTAA

-333 RLPSELYGNV
+333 RLPPELYGNV

-360 DGSTLRARNAYDKAE
+360 DGTTLRARNAYDKAE

-416 LKDYIQKRKMD
+416 LKDYIQKRRLD

-433 RGRVF
+433 RGRVY
-438 RIVHDTLQRDATR
+438 RIVHEGVQRDATR
-451 PQLSRATPAQLVET
+451 PQLSRATPAQLVEA
-465 LSHANGWWRDTAQR
+465 LSHPNGWWRDTAQR
-479 LLVERSGVKVAPELK
+479 LLVERSGAKVVPELK
-494 ALAASTAPARTR
+494 ALAAGTPAARTR

-515 TDNIDVATVT
+515 IDNIDVAIVT
-525 KALTDAS
+525 KALTDGS

-546 LGDAGSPMQ
+546 LGESGSPVQ

-579 MPTGQKETAIA
+579 MTAGQKETAIA

-606 LSGARGSEPAVLEKL
+606 LSGARGSELAILEKL
-621 LQMDAPQTA
+621 LQPQAAQTV
-630 AHDAAIVMVSAT
+630 AHDAAIVVLSAT
-642 IVRGGQDASIQTALA
+642 IVRAGQDAPIQTTLA
-657 MVADAARP
+657 MVADATRP
-665 AWQRSAVLRG
+665 TWQRSAVLRG

-683 TPTPGIVRRG
+683 TPMPGTARRG
-693 VAPSITA
+693 AAPSITA

-720 GGAYAFDDMRPQA
+720 GGAYAFDDARPQA
-733 APTTAGGGRGA
+733 ATSAISGGGRAGGPGGRGAGGGRGRA
-744 GPGGRGGGGGRGG
+744 GG
-757 PRLQIGREPATF
+757 PRLQIVREPAAF
-769 VVLAGGSDTL
+769 AALAAGSDPLASRAADVLA
-779 APRAANLLTRIE
+779 RIE

-805 TAAEQQRFEAGREIY
+805 TAAEQQRFEAGREVY

-826 CHQPDGR
+826 CHQSDGR
-833 GLTRVAPPLVGSTL
+833 GLARVAPPLVDSVL
-847 ALAPAEITAR
+847 AVAPAEVTAR
-857 IVLNGKEGSVGL
+857 ILLNGKEGPVGL
-869 MPPIGTTLTNDQIA
+869 MPPIGATLTNEQIA
-883 SVLTYVRREWGQRGD
+883 SVLTYVRREWGQTGD
-898 PVDPAAVESVR
+898 PVDPGTVEAVR

-925 KMMSGARGG
+925 TMMSRGRGG

>member
-1 MPFSDG
+1 MLRHP
-7 CSFWEQLMRRLRL
+7 LM
-20 IALLVVAGAVTV
+20 ALMVVAGAIAVLA
-32 FTAQQPADR
+32 AQQPADR
-41 SWTPGVQKAPDASP
+41 SWTPGVQEAPDDSP
-55 ILSPDDEMKQ
+55 VLSPENEMKR

-71 FHAELVA
+71 FHVELVA

-89 DWDADGRMWVVEYPE
+89 DWDADGHMWVVEYPE
-104 YVPDLQT
+104 YVPDLQA

-152 LEHGILV
+152 LDHGILV
-159 LEPPNVWLMHDNN
+159 LEPPNVWLMHDTD
-172 GDLKM
+172 GDLEV

-198 NSFEWGLDN
+198 NGFEWGLDN
-207 YLHSAGDNVTY
+207 YLHSAGSNVTY
-218 SLRMKDGVFD
+218 SLRLKDGVFD

-236 EWGVGQDDFGRIFRN
+236 EWGVGQDDFGRMFRN

-285 DTNNINE
+285 DTNNVNE

-305 YQFGVTRP
+305 YQFGITRP
-313 SDGTLVQVTAA
+313 SNGTLVQVTAA
-324 CTPMVYRGD
+324 CTPTVYRGD
-333 RLPSELYGNV
+333 RLPPELYGNV

-360 DGSTLRARNAYDKAE
+360 DGTTLRARNAYDKAE

-384 RPVFISNAP
+384 RPVYISNAP
-393 DGTLMVVDFYRGV
+393 DGTLMVVDFYRGI

-416 LKDYIQKRKMD
+416 LKDYIQKRRLD

-438 RIVHDTLQRDATR
+438 RIVHDARERDTAR
-451 PQLSRATPAQLVET
+451 PQLSRATPVQLVET
-465 LSHANGWWRDTAQR
+465 LSHPNGWWRDTAQR
-479 LLVERSGVKVAPELK
+479 LLVERSGAKVVPELE
-494 ALAASTAPARTR
+494 ALAASSAPARTR
-506 VKALWVLDG
+506 VKALWILDG
-515 TDNIDVATVT
+515 IDKIDSATVT

-532 RDVRTSAVRLAERW
+532 RDVRASAVRLAERW
-546 LGDAGSPMQ
+546 LGDAGGPVQ

-579 MPTGQKETAIA
+579 MPSGQKETAIA
-590 SLLQKHADD
+590 SLLQKHAVD
-599 PVAADAA
+599 PVVADAA
-606 LSGARGSEPAVLEKL
+606 LSGARGSEPAILEKL
-621 LQMDAPQTA
+621 LGIDSPQTEA
-630 AHDAAIVMVSAT
+630 LDAAIVMVSAT
-642 IVRGGQDASIQTALA
+642 IVRAGQDASIQTTLA
-657 MVADAARP
+657 IVADAMRP

-683 TPTPGIVRRG
+683 TPMPGTARRG

-700 TAVAT
+700 TAAAT
-705 PGAPCPTCPGGRAGP
+705 PGAPCPSCPGGRAGP
-720 GGAYAFDDMRPQA
+720 GGAYAFDDARPQA
-733 APTTAGGGRGA
+733 ATPSPISRGGRGG
-744 GPGGRGGGGGRGG
+744 GPGGRGPGGARGAGG
-757 PRLQIGREPATF
+757 PRLQLVREPVAFAT
-769 VVLAGGSDTL
+769 LAGGSDTL
-779 APRAANLLTRIE
+779 ASRAANVLGRIE
-791 WPGKPGAADPVTPL
+791 WPGKPGAANPVAPL
-805 TAAEQQRFEAGREIY
+805 TAAEQQRFDSGREVY

-833 GLTRVAPPLVGSTL
+833 GLARVAPSLIGSVL
-847 ALAPAEITAR
+847 ALAPSEITAR
-857 IVLNGKEGSVGL
+857 ILLNGKEGAVGL
-869 MPPIGTTLTNDQIA
+869 MPPIGATLTDDQIA
-883 SVLTYVRREWGQRGD
+883 SVLTYVRREWGQAGD
-898 PVDPAAVESVR
+898 PVDPATVEAVR

-925 KMMSGARGG
+925 LMMSGRGG

>member
-1 MPFSDG
+1 
-7 CSFWEQLMRRLRL
+7 MRRLH
-20 IALLVVAGAVTV
+20 LLTLLLVAGAITV
-32 FTAQQPADR
+32 VADQQSADR
-41 SWTPGVQKAPDASP
+41 SWTPGVQNAPETSP
-55 ILSPDDEMKQ
+55 ILSAEDEMKQ

-111 PEPNLDPIGRI
+111 PEPNLAPIGRI
-122 AVLEDTDND
+122 VVLEDTNND

-139 FADGLVQARAVKA
+139 FADGLIQARAVKA
-152 LEHGILV
+152 LDHGILV
-159 LEPPNVWLMHDNN
+159 LEPPNVWLMHDTN
-172 GDLKM
+172 GDLKV

-207 YLHSAGDNVTY
+207 YLHSAGSNVTY
-218 SLRMKDGVFD
+218 SLRLKDGVFD

-236 EWGVGQDDFGRIFRN
+236 EWGVGQDDFGRMFRN

-273 VRTRGSE
+273 IRTRGSE

-300 GTNRS
+300 CTNRS
-305 YQFGVTRP
+305 YQFGITRP
-313 SDGTLVQVTAA
+313 SNGTLVQVTAA

-333 RLPSELYGNV
+333 RLPPELYGNV

-360 DGSTLRARNAYDKAE
+360 DGTTLRARNAYDRAE
-375 FFSSTDERF
+375 FLSSTDERF

-406 LQDRASTTLY
+406 LQDRLSTTLY
-416 LKDYIQKRKMD
+416 LKDYSQKRKLD

-433 RGRVF
+433 RGRVY
-438 RIVHDTLQRDATR
+438 RIVHDGMQRDTTT
-451 PQLSRATPAQLVET
+451 PQLARATPEQLVKT
-465 LSHANGWWRDTAQR
+465 LSHPNGWWRDTAQR
-479 LLVERSGVKVAPELK
+479 LLVERSGVTAAAELK
-494 ALAASTAPARTR
+494 ALASSKAPARTR

-515 TDNIDVATVT
+515 IDNIDIATVT
-525 KALTDAS
+525 TALSDAS

-546 LGDAGSPMQ
+546 LGEAGSAVQ
-555 DAVLKLIDDPDWQVR
+555 GAVLKLIDDPDWQVR

-579 MPTGQKETAIA
+579 MAAGQKETAIA

-599 PVAADAA
+599 PVLTDAA
-606 LSGARGSEPAVLEKL
+606 LSGARGSEPAILEKL
-621 LQMDAPQTA
+621 LQPNAAQTL
-630 AHDAAIVMVSAT
+630 AHEAAIVMVSAT
-642 IVRGGQDASIQTALA
+642 IFRAGQDASIQTTLA

-683 TPTPGIVRRG
+683 TPTPGTARRG
-693 VAPSITA
+693 AAPSITA
-700 TAVAT
+700 TAAAT
-705 PGAPCPTCPGGRAGP
+705 PGAPCPSCPGGRAGP
-720 GGAYAFDDMRPQA
+720 GGAYAFDDAREPA
-733 APTTAGGGRGA
+733 ATTSATSGGGRGG
-744 GPGGRGGGGGRGG
+744 GPGGRGGGRGRGG
-757 PRLQIGREPATF
+757 PRLQIVREPVAFAT
-769 VVLAGGSDTL
+769 LAGGSDEL
-779 APRAANLLTRIE
+779 ASRAANVLARIE
-791 WPGKPGAADPVTPL
+791 WPGKPGAATPVTPL
-805 TAAEQQRFEAGREIY
+805 TAVEQQRFEAGREVY

-833 GLTRVAPPLVGSTL
+833 GLPRVAPPLVDSVL
-847 ALAPAEITAR
+847 ALAPAEVTAR
-857 IVLNGKEGSVGL
+857 ILLNGKEGAVGL
-869 MPPIGTTLTNDQIA
+869 MPPIGATLTDDQIA
-883 SVLTYVRREWGQRGD
+883 SVLTYVRREWGQAGD
-898 PVDPAAVESVR
+898 PVDPGTVEAVR

-925 KMMSGARGG
+925 KLVPGGRGG

>member
-1 MPFSDG
+1 MAV
-7 CSFWEQLMRRLRL
+7 MV
-20 IALLVVAGAVTV
+20 IAAACAVVA
-32 FTAQQPADR
+32 AQERTGR
-41 SWTPGVQKAPDASP
+41 SWTPAVQKAPAASP
-55 ILSPDDEMKQ
+55 VLSPQDEMKQ

-71 FHAELVA
+71 FRAELVA
-78 AEPLIQDPIAI
+78 AEPLVQDPIAI
-89 DWDADGRMWVVEYPE
+89 DWDPDGRLWVVEYPE

-111 PEPNLDPIGRI
+111 PEPNLEPIGRI
-122 AVLEDTDND
+122 AVLEDTNND
-131 GKMDKRTV
+131 GRMDKRTV
-139 FADGLVQARAVKA
+139 FADGLVQARAVKV
-152 LEHGILV
+152 LDHGILV
-159 LEPPNVWLMHDNN
+159 LEPPTVWLMHDTN

-177 DTKEL
+177 DTKEV

-198 NSFEWGLDN
+198 NSFVWGLDN
-207 YLHSAGDNVTY
+207 YLHSAGSNVTY
-218 SLRMKDGVFD
+218 SLRLKDGVFD

-236 EWGVGQDDFGRIFRN
+236 EWGVGEDDFGRIFRN

-285 DTNNINE
+285 DTSNINE

-305 YQFGVTRP
+305 YQFGITRP
-313 SDGTLVQVTAA
+313 SNGTLVQVTAA

-333 RLPSELYGNV
+333 RLPPELYGNV

-350 NFVRRIVLED
+350 NFVRRVVVED
-360 DGSTLRARNAYDKAE
+360 DGTTLRARNAYDKAE

-416 LKDYIQKRKMD
+416 LKEYIQKRKLD

-433 RGRVF
+433 RGRVY
-438 RIVHDTLQRDATR
+438 RIVHDGVQRDPIR
-451 PQLSRATPAQLVET
+451 PQLSRASPAQLVEA
-465 LSHANGWWRDTAQR
+465 LSHPNGWWRDTAQR
-479 LLVERSGVKVAPELK
+479 LLVERSAVNVIPALK
-494 ALAASTAPARTR
+494 ALAASTAPPRTR

-515 TDNIDVATVT
+515 TDNIDVATVN
-525 KALTDAS
+525 KALTDGS

-546 LGDAGSPMQ
+546 LGEPASPVQ
-555 DAVLKLIDDPDWQVR
+555 DTVMKLIDDPDWQVR
-570 EQVAASLGA
+570 EQVAASLGVL
-579 MPTGQKETAIA
+579 PPGQRESAIA
-590 SLLQKHADD
+590 LLLQKHADD

-606 LSGARGSEPAVLEKL
+606 LSGARGAEPAILEKL
-621 LQMDAPQTA
+621 LQPDAAQSS
-630 AHDAAIVMVSAT
+630 AHHAAIVMVSAT
-642 IVRGGQDASIQTALA
+642 IVRAGQEAGIQTTLA

-683 TPTPGIVRRG
+683 TPMPGTVRPG

-700 TAVAT
+700 TATAT

-720 GGAYAFDDMRPQA
+720 GGAYAFEDARPPA
-733 APTTAGGGRGA
+733 AATSAISRGGRGGGPGGRGA
-744 GPGGRGGGGGRGG
+744 GRGRGRGG
-757 PRLQIGREPATF
+757 PRLQILREPAAF
-769 VVLAGGSDTL
+769 AALAGGSDEL
-779 APRAANLLTRIE
+779 APRAANVLARIE
-791 WPGKPGAADPVTPL
+791 WPGKPGAANPVTPL
-805 TAAEQQRFEAGREIY
+805 SAAEQQRFEAGREIY

-833 GLTRVAPPLVGSTL
+833 GLARVAPPLIDSVL

-857 IVLNGKEGSVGL
+857 ILLNGKQGPVGL
-869 MPPIGTTLTNDQIA
+869 MPPIGATLTNDQIA
-883 SVLTYVRREWGQRGD
+883 SVLTYVRREWGQAGD
-898 PVDPAAVESVR
+898 PVDSSTVEGVR

-919 TDDELL
+919 TDEELL
-925 KMMSGARGG
+925 ATVSGGRGG

>member
-1 MPFSDG
+1 
-7 CSFWEQLMRRLRL
+7 MRRLRL
-20 IALLVVAGAVTV
+20 MTLLVVGGAIAVLA
-32 FTAQQPADR
+32 AQQPADR
-41 SWTPGVQKAPDASP
+41 SWTPGVQKASDASP
-55 ILSPDDEMKQ
+55 VLSPEEEMKQ

-78 AEPLIQDPIAI
+78 GEPLIQDPIAI

-122 AVLEDTDND
+122 VVLEDTDND

-152 LEHGILV
+152 LDRGVLV
-159 LEPPNVWLMHDNN
+159 LEPPNVWLMHDTN
-172 GDLKM
+172 GDLKV

-218 SLRMKDGVFD
+218 SLREKDGVFD

-236 EWGVGQDDFGRIFRN
+236 EWGVGQDDFGRMFRN
-251 DSESTIRVDLVPTP
+251 DSESTLQVDLVPTP
-265 YYARNPAL
+265 YYARNPGM
-273 VRTRGSE
+273 VRTRGSD

-285 DTNNINE
+285 DINNINE

-305 YQFGVTRP
+305 YQFGITRP
-313 SDGTLVQVTAA
+313 SSGTLVQVTAA

-333 RLPSELYGNV
+333 RLPPELYGNV

-360 DGSTLRARNAYDKAE
+360 DGATLRARNAYDKAE

-416 LKDYIQKRKMD
+416 LKDYIQKRKLD

-433 RGRVF
+433 KGRVY
-438 RIVHDTLQRDATR
+438 RIVHESMQRDPTR
-451 PQLSRATPAQLVET
+451 PQLSRATPAQLVEA

-479 LLVERSGVKVAPELK
+479 LLVERSGVKAVPELK
-494 ALAASTAPARTR
+494 ALAASTALARTR

-515 TDNIDVATVT
+515 IDNIDIPTVT
-525 KALTDAS
+525 KALTDSS

-546 LGDAGSPMQ
+546 LGEAASPVR

-579 MPTGQKETAIA
+579 MASGQKETAIA
-590 SLLQKHADD
+590 ALLQKHADD
-599 PVAADAA
+599 PVATDAA
-606 LSGARGSEPAVLEKL
+606 LSGARGSELSILEKL
-621 LQMDAPQTA
+621 LQTEAAQTV

-642 IVRGGQDASIQTALA
+642 IVRAGQDASIQTILA
-657 MVADAARP
+657 IVADATRP

-683 TPTPGIVRRG
+683 TPMPGTAPRG
-693 VAPSITA
+693 AAPSISA
-700 TAVAT
+700 TAAAT

-720 GGAYAFDDMRPQA
+720 GGAYAFDDMRPA
-733 APTTAGGGRGA
+733 AATSPTSRGA
-744 GPGGRGGGGGRGG
+744 RAGGPGGRGVGGGRGRGG
-757 PRLQIGREPATF
+757 PALRIVREPAAF
-769 VVLAGGSDTL
+769 AALAGGSDTL
-779 APRAANLLTRIE
+779 ASRAANVLARIE
-791 WPGKPGAADPVTPL
+791 WPGKPGAANPVTPL
-805 TAAEQQRFEAGREIY
+805 TAVEQQRFEAGREVY

-833 GLTRVAPPLVGSTL
+833 GLARVAPPLIGSVF
-847 ALAPAEITAR
+847 ALAPAEVTTR
-857 IVLNGKEGSVGL
+857 ILLNGKEGTVGL
-869 MPPIGTTLTNDQIA
+869 MPPIGATLTNDQIA
-883 SVLTYVRREWGQRGD
+883 SVLTYVRREWGQAGD
-898 PVDPAAVESVR
+898 PVDPGTVEAVR

-925 KMMSGARGG
+925 TMMSGGRGV

>member
-1 MPFSDG
+1 
-7 CSFWEQLMRRLRL
+7 MRRLRL
-20 IALLVVAGAVTV
+20 IVLIVVAGAIAALA
-32 FTAQQPADR
+32 AQQSADR

-55 ILSPDDEMKQ
+55 VLSPEDEMKQ

-122 AVLEDTDND
+122 VVLEDTDNN

-139 FADGLVQARAVKA
+139 FADALVQARAVKA
-152 LEHGILV
+152 LDHGILV
-159 LEPPNVWLMHDNN
+159 LEPPNVWLMHDTN

-182 VGTDYGRREGG
+182 VGTDYGRRDGG

-207 YLHSAGDNVTY
+207 YLHSAGSNVTY
-218 SLRMKDGVFD
+218 SLRLKDGVFD

-251 DSESTIRVDLVPTP
+251 HSESTLQVDLVPTP
-265 YYARNPAL
+265 YYARNPGM
-273 VRTRGSE
+273 VRTRGSD

-285 DTNNINE
+285 DSDNINE

-305 YQFGVTRP
+305 YQFGITRP
-313 SDGTLVQVTAA
+313 SNGTIVQVTAA
-324 CTPMVYRGD
+324 CTPTVYRGD
-333 RLPSELYGNV
+333 RLPPELYGNV

-360 DGSTLRARNAYDKAE
+360 DGTTLRAGNAYDKAE

-384 RPVFISNAP
+384 RPVFISSAP

-416 LKDYIQKRKMD
+416 LKDYIQKRKLD

-433 RGRVF
+433 RGRVY
-438 RIVHDTLQRDATR
+438 RIVHEGVQRDTNR
-451 PQLSRATPAQLVET
+451 PQLSRAAPAQLVEA
-465 LSHANGWWRDTAQR
+465 LSHPNGWWRDTAQR
-479 LLVERSGVKVAPELK
+479 LLVERSGVKVVPELK

-515 TDNIDVATVT
+515 IDRIDIATVT
-525 KALTDAS
+525 RALTDAS

-546 LGDAGSPMQ
+546 LGEAGGPVQ
-555 DAVLKLIDDPDWQVR
+555 DATLKLIDDTDWQVR

-579 MPTGQKETAIA
+579 MPTGPKETAIA
-590 SLLQKHADD
+590 AVLQKHADD
-599 PVAADAA
+599 PVVADAA
-606 LSGARGSEPAVLEKL
+606 LSGARGSEPALLEKL
-621 LQMDAPQTA
+621 LQREAAQTV
-630 AHDAAIVMVSAT
+630 AHEAAIVMVSAT
-642 IVRGGQDASIQTALA
+642 IVRAAQEASIQTTLA
-657 MVADAARP
+657 MVADATRP

-683 TPTPGIVRRG
+683 TPMPGMARRG

-700 TAVAT
+700 TALAT

-720 GGAYAFDDMRPQA
+720 GGGYAFDDARPPA
-733 APTTAGGGRGA
+733 AAAAAISGGGRGGGPGGRGA
-744 GPGGRGGGGGRGG
+744 GGGRGRGG
-757 PRLQIGREPATF
+757 PRLQVVREPEAF
-769 VVLAGGSDTL
+769 AALAGGSDTL
-779 APRAANLLTRIE
+779 ASRAATVLARIE
-791 WPGKPGAADPVTPL
+791 WPGKPGAANPVTPL

-833 GLTRVAPPLVGSTL
+833 GLPRVAPSLVNSVL
-847 ALAPAEITAR
+847 ALAPAEVTTR
-857 IVLNGKEGSVGL
+857 IVLNGKEGPVGL
-869 MPPIGTTLTNDQIA
+869 MPPIGATLSNDQIA
-883 SVLTYVRREWGQRGD
+883 SVLTYVRREWGQSGD
-898 PVDPAAVESVR
+898 PVDPSTVEAVR
-909 AQTATRTRPW
+909 TQTATRTRPW
-919 TDDELL
+919 TDDELQA
-925 KMMSGARGG
+925 MVSGGRGG

>member
-1 MPFSDG
+1 
-7 CSFWEQLMRRLRL
+7 MRKLRL
-20 IALLVVAGAVTV
+20 MALMVVAGAITV
-32 FTAQQPADR
+32 LAAQQPADR

-55 ILSPDDEMKQ
+55 VLSPEDEMKQ

-104 YVPDLQT
+104 YVRDLQA

-152 LEHGILV
+152 LDHGILV
-159 LEPPNVWLMHDNN
+159 LEPPNVWLMHDTN

-177 DTKEL
+177 DSKEL

-207 YLHSAGDNVTY
+207 YLHSAGSNVSY

-236 EWGVGQDDFGRIFRN
+236 EWGVGQDDFGRMFRN

-280 EVLTN
+280 EVMTN
-285 DTNNINE
+285 DVNNINE

-313 SDGTLVQVTAA
+313 SNGTLVQVTAA

-333 RLPSELYGNV
+333 RLPPELYGNV

-350 NFVRRIVLED
+350 NFVRRIVLDD
-360 DGSTLRARNAYDKAE
+360 DGATLRARNAYDKAE

-393 DGTLMVVDFYRGV
+393 DGTFMVVDFYRGV

-416 LKDYIQKRKMD
+416 LKDYIQKRKLD

-438 RIVHDTLQRDATR
+438 RIVHESMQRDTTR
-451 PQLSRATPAQLVET
+451 PQLSRATPAQLVEA

-479 LLVERSGVKVAPELK
+479 LLVERSGAKVAPELK
-494 ALAASTAPARTR
+494 ALATGAAPPRTR
-506 VKALWVLDG
+506 VKALWILDG

-525 KALTDAS
+525 KALTDSS

-546 LGDAGSPMQ
+546 LGEASSPIQ

-570 EQVAASLGA
+570 EQVAASLGTF
-579 MPTGQKETAIA
+579 PVGQKETAIT

-606 LSGARGSEPAVLEKL
+606 LSGARGSEPIILEKL
-621 LQMDAPQTA
+621 LRADAPQTA
-630 AHDAAIVMVSAT
+630 AHDAAIAMVTAT
-642 IVRGGQDASIQTALA
+642 IVRAGQEAGIQAALA
-657 MVADAARP
+657 MAADATRP

-683 TPTPGIVRRG
+683 TPMPGNTSRG

-700 TAVAT
+700 TAVGT

-720 GGAYAFDDMRPQA
+720 GGAYAFDDARPQA
-733 APTTAGGGRGA
+733 AATPAAAGGGRGG
-744 GPGGRGGGGGRGG
+744 GPGGRGAGGGRGRGG
-757 PRLQIGREPATF
+757 PRLQILREPAAF
-769 VVLAGGSDTL
+769 AALAGGSDPL
-779 APRAANLLTRIE
+779 ATRAANVLARIE
-791 WPGKPGAADPVTPL
+791 WPGKPGAASPATPL

-833 GLTRVAPPLVGSTL
+833 GLARVAPPLVGSVL
-847 ALAPAEITAR
+847 ALAPAQITAR

-883 SVLTYVRREWGQRGD
+883 SVLTYVRREWGQTGD
-898 PVDPAAVESVR
+898 PVDPATVETVR

-925 KMMSGARGG
+925 KMMPAGRGG
-934 R
+934 Q

>member
-1 MPFSDG
+1 MAV
-7 CSFWEQLMRRLRL
+7 MV
-20 IALLVVAGAVTV
+20 IAAACAVVA
-32 FTAQQPADR
+32 AQERTGR
-41 SWTPGVQKAPDASP
+41 SWTPAVQKAPAASP
-55 ILSPDDEMKQ
+55 VLSPQDEMKQ

-71 FHAELVA
+71 FRAELVA
-78 AEPLIQDPIAI
+78 AEPLVQDPIAI
-89 DWDADGRMWVVEYPE
+89 DWDPDGRLWVVEYPE

-111 PEPNLDPIGRI
+111 PEPNLEPIGRI
-122 AVLEDTDND
+122 AVLEDTNND
-131 GKMDKRTV
+131 GRMDKRTV
-139 FADGLVQARAVKA
+139 FADGLVQARAVKV
-152 LEHGILV
+152 LDHGILV
-159 LEPPNVWLMHDNN
+159 LEPPTVWLMHDTN

-177 DTKEL
+177 DTKEV

-198 NSFEWGLDN
+198 NSFVWGLDN
-207 YLHSAGDNVTY
+207 YLHSAGSNVTY
-218 SLRMKDGVFD
+218 SLRLKDGVFD

-236 EWGVGQDDFGRIFRN
+236 EWGVGEDDFGRIFRN

-285 DTNNINE
+285 DTSNINE

-305 YQFGVTRP
+305 YQFGITRP
-313 SDGTLVQVTAA
+313 SNGTLVQVTAA

-333 RLPSELYGNV
+333 RLPPELYGNV

-350 NFVRRIVLED
+350 NFVRRVVVED
-360 DGSTLRARNAYDKAE
+360 DGTTLRARNAYDKAE

-416 LKDYIQKRKMD
+416 LKEYIQKRKLD

-433 RGRVF
+433 RGRVY
-438 RIVHDTLQRDATR
+438 RIVHDGVQRDPIR
-451 PQLSRATPAQLVET
+451 PQLSRASPAQLVEA
-465 LSHANGWWRDTAQR
+465 LSHPNGWWRDTAQR
-479 LLVERSGVKVAPELK
+479 LLVERSAVNVIPALK
-494 ALAASTAPARTR
+494 ALAASTAPPRTR

-515 TDNIDVATVT
+515 TDNIDVATVN
-525 KALTDAS
+525 KALTDGS

-546 LGDAGSPMQ
+546 LGEPASPVQ
-555 DAVLKLIDDPDWQVR
+555 DTVMKLIDDPDWQVR
-570 EQVAASLGA
+570 EQVAASLGVL
-579 MPTGQKETAIA
+579 PPGQRESAIA
-590 SLLQKHADD
+590 LLLQKHADD

-606 LSGARGSEPAVLEKL
+606 LSGARGAEPAILEKL
-621 LQMDAPQTA
+621 LQPDAAQSS
-630 AHDAAIVMVSAT
+630 AHHAAIVMVSAT
-642 IVRGGQDASIQTALA
+642 IVRAGQEAGIQTTLA

-683 TPTPGIVRRG
+683 TPMPGTVRPG

-700 TAVAT
+700 TATAT

-720 GGAYAFDDMRPQA
+720 GGAYAFEDARPPA
-733 APTTAGGGRGA
+733 AATSAISRGGRGGGPGGRGA
-744 GPGGRGGGGGRGG
+744 GRGRGRGG
-757 PRLQIGREPATF
+757 PRLQILREPAAF
-769 VVLAGGSDTL
+769 AALAGGSDEL
-779 APRAANLLTRIE
+779 APRAANVLARIE
-791 WPGKPGAADPVTPL
+791 WPGKPGAANPVTPL
-805 TAAEQQRFEAGREIY
+805 SAAEQQRFEAGREIY

-833 GLTRVAPPLVGSTL
+833 GLARVAPPLIDSVL

-857 IVLNGKEGSVGL
+857 ILLNGKQGPVGL
-869 MPPIGTTLTNDQIA
+869 MPPIGATLTNDQIA
-883 SVLTYVRREWGQRGD
+883 SVLTYVRREWGQAGD
-898 PVDPAAVESVR
+898 PVDSSTVEGVR

-919 TDDELL
+919 TDEELL
-925 KMMSGARGG
+925 AMVSGG
-934 R
+934 RGSR